1 MHHPYVSSG
10 QFATASSRFLWEA
23 SVTHGAD
30 LVMSGHDHH
39 YERFAPLDAT
49 GAPAAVPGSQFMM
62 NSEHGVVQLTLTP
75 TSYSWGFISALNNAT
90 YDAGTAPCTP

>member
-1 MHHPYVSSG
+1 VPMIISG
-10 QFATASSRFLWEA
+10 LGGGQVYQL
-23 SVTHGAD
+23 G
-30 LVMSGHDHH
+30 
-39 YERFAPLDAT
+39 P
-49 GAPAAVPGSQFMM
+49 AVPGSQFMM